1 MKRSCHSQAT
11 IKVKEWSLEAR
22 GRQMV
27 PRSSAQASGEYGVRP
42 ASVLLLVLLLL
53 PFSAARAG
61 TVRGTVKNG
70 TTGQAAAGVELALI
84 APMGG
89 MQELAHAKSGAQ
101 GEFSFDHPNLGAQ
114 PMLVRAVYRG
124 VHFNTMVPPGTATV
138 QLDIFEPS
146 KDPKT
151 IDVPS
156 HFVVFKPEGATLR
169 VAEEYQIENKSQPPY
184 AYFRPDGTFDFALPE
199 KSELQGVQAAG
210 PSGMPLTQVPIDRKN
225 NRYSIAFAFRP
236 GDNSVRYS
244 YELPYPNNSAAVMIP
259 AVYPGRVV
267 FVAPPGLQVTGDGL
281 SAEGQEQGMNL
292 YLRQDVPAG
301 ALVAVNV
308 SGTASNASAGA
319 EGAPQGREAQDAAAE
334 SGGATIQA
342 VPGRLDS
349 MKWPLLGGFAVVFAV
364 LAYLLSRKTVVTV
377 GGGEAAVETAPTG
390 KPKKS
395 NVRPA
400 GAPSPASSV
409 SPGPPA
415 AAQTP
420 SNGAASL
427 ADVDAAIGTSLDA
440 LKESLFRLEL
450 RHQAGTIT
458 EEEYARERTKAEKI
472 LRDLVR
478 G

>member
-1 MKRSCHSQAT
+1 MRCG
-11 IKVKEWSLEAR
+11 AR
-22 GRQMV
+22 LG
-27 PRSSAQASGEYGVRP
+27 
-42 ASVLLLVLLLL
+42 VLLTVFLLLT
-53 PFSAARAG
+53 AAAQAG

-70 TTGQAAAGVELALI
+70 TTGQTAAGVELTLI

-89 MQELAHAKSGAQ
+89 MQELAKAKSGAQ
-101 GEFSFDHPNLGAQ
+101 GEFTFDHPNLGTQ

-124 VHFNTMVPPGTATV
+124 VHFNTMVPPGTSTV

-156 HFVVFKPEGATLR
+156 HFVVFRPEGATLK

-184 AYFRPDGTFDFALPE
+184 AYFRADGTFDFALPD
-199 KSELQGVQAAG
+199 KGELQGVQAAG
-210 PSGMPLTQVPIDRKN
+210 PSGMPLPQVPIDKKN
-225 NRYSIAFAFRP
+225 SRYSIAFAFRP

-244 YELPYPNNSAAVMIP
+244 YELPYPNNAAAVKIP

-267 FVAPPGLQVTGDGL
+267 FVAPPGLQITGDGL

-301 ALVAVNV
+301 TLVAVNV
-308 SGTASNASAGA
+308 SGKASANASAGA
-319 EGAPQGREAQDAAAE
+319 EGAPQGREAQDAVGAE

-349 MKWPLLGGFAVVFAV
+349 MKWQLLGGLALVFAV
-364 LAYLLSRKTVVTV
+364 LAYLLSRKTVVAV
-377 GGGEAAVETAPTG
+377 GGGEVPAEAARTG
-390 KPKKS
+390 RPKKPK
-395 NVRPA
+395 A
-400 GAPSPASSV
+400 QQATASV
-409 SPGPPA
+409 PHAPA
-415 AAQTP
+415 APAVKAP
-420 SNGAASL
+420 SNGASSMSDL
-427 ADVDAAIGTSLDA
+427 DAAIGTSLDA

-458 EEEYARERTKAEKI
+458 EEEYARERAKAEKI